1 MHFPTKR
8 VQRTNFA
15 ERYQLRFLQFRDMAD
30 QIINPLERTLLPLRD
45 NLVYRRLPQPP
56 DVTEP
61 DAQTRN
67 ILVPLNRV
75 LDGAVPF
82 RIEGVDRF
90 HSEAMQL
97 RIVHQDCRAV
107 KAHRLIVEQRRRK
120 RREIMTFQVRAG
132 IGDQC
137 EARRMGFRKP
147 VTCKGCDCVMISS
160 WIAGLKPF
168 WVMPLRSFASILCMR
183 SSERLKP
190 IALRRS
196 SASPPVKFAAI
207 MAMRNNCS

>member
-1 MHFPTKR
+1 MHSPSKR

-15 ERYQLRFLQFRDMAD
+15 ERYQLRFLQFRDTAD

-45 NLVYRRLPQPP
+45 NLVHRRLPQPP

-67 ILVPLNRV
+67 ILVPFNRV

-97 RIVHQDCRAV
+97 GIVHKYCRAI
-107 KAHRLIVEQRRRK
+107 KTHWLIVEERRGK
-120 RREIMTFQVRAG
+120 RREMMTFQV
-132 IGDQC
+132 
-137 EARRMGFRKP
+137 
-147 VTCKGCDCVMISS
+147 
-160 WIAGLKPF
+160 
-168 WVMPLRSFASILCMR
+168 
-183 SSERLKP
+183 
-190 IALRRS
+190 
-196 SASPPVKFAAI
+196 
-207 MAMRNNCS
+207 